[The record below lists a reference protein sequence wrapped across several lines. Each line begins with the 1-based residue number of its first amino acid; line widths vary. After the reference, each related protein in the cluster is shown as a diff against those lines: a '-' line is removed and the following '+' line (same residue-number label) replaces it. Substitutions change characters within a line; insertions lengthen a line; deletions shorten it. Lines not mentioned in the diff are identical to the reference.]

1 MRWKGRCDMETIR
14 DKVFYCVVG
23 FKDATKMA
31 TFDKDDYVKK
41 GNAQRAARRLIK
53 QGFEEVMLR
62 REEVWLR
69 NDDNEFSASTPIEKY
84 TSKGMEEI
92 KQLHLCKTINGLA

>member
-1 MRWKGRCDMETIR
+1 METMK

-23 FKDATKMA
+23 FKDVTKMA
-31 TFDKDDYVKK
+31 TFLKDGYVKK
-41 GNAQRAARRLIK
+41 GNAQRVAKRLIE

-62 REEVWLR
+62 REEVWFR

-84 TSKGMEEI
+84 TS
-92 KQLHLCKTINGLA
+92 NGCELLRA

>member
-1 MRWKGRCDMETIR
+1 MNNTIR

-23 FKDATKMA
+23 FKDAAKMA
-31 TFDKDDYVKK
+31 TFHKDDYVKK
-41 GNAQRAARRLIK
+41 GNAQRTARQLVEH
-53 QGFEEVMLR
+53 GFEEVMLR

-69 NDDNEFSASTPIEKY
+69 NDDNEFSSSTPIEKY

-92 KQLHLCKTINGLA
+92 NQLHICKPIKGITDENFE